1 MMGVGQKTPTNDV
14 EDAFATMTR
23 AHIEA
28 FISPLD
34 PVFALTQQRIVD
46 LALAHRLPGMHW
58 VREFVDAGG
67 LMSYGPSL
75 PSIYRRAAVYVDKLL
90 KGAKPADLPVEQP
103 TKFHIPS
110 HFVVTPRVLHNCLDI
125 SAGYPHRVSSACET

>member
-75 PSIYRRAAVYVDKLL
+75 PSIYRRVAVYVDKLL
-90 KGAKPADLPVEQP
+90 KGAKPVDLPVEQP
-103 TKFHIPS
+103 TKFDLIINLKTAQALGLTIPS
-110 HFVVTPRVLHNCLDI
+110 TLLYQADEVIR
-125 SAGYPHRVSSACET
+125 